1 MSDCQCKECALRK
14 EAREAGQSERDPV
27 VEAIVREMRA
37 QICPLA
43 NTDEHFDCPMCD
55 FAERAV
61 EAGRALGQHERETD
75 QWTRQAFARARAEAA
90 DEASEPLLKRIA
102 ELERR
107 IATLHGACAEY
118 ERRIE
123 AEGQRIADAK
133 AEGYKEGHAAGSE
146 ECGTC
151 DDSFEAG
158 KADGAR
164 EALLAF
170 ADLLER
176 GNQKRRGR
184 SGVLVT
190 NLVGMMRQRAGRGGE
205 GESEP

>member
-61 EAGRALGQHERETD
+61 EAGRA
-75 QWTRQAFARARAEAA
+75 
-90 DEASEPLLKRIA
+90 PLLKRIA